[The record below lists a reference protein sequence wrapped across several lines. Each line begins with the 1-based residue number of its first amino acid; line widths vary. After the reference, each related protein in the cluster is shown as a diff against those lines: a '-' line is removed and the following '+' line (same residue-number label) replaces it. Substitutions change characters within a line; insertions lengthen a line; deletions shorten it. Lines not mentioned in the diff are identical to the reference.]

1 MQTAF
6 TQKGHRQTQEAKSE
20 NLHGQSVI
28 ESTIDGKIEDE
39 EEQRAGTRTWEPGR
53 RTTASA
59 RVHAP

>member
-6 TQKGHRQTQEAKSE
+6 PQKGHRQTQGAKNK

-39 EEQRAGTRTWEPGR
+39 EEQGSGLGSRDGGQRFQQ
-53 RTTASA
+53 
-59 RVHAP
+59 VFMQLNL